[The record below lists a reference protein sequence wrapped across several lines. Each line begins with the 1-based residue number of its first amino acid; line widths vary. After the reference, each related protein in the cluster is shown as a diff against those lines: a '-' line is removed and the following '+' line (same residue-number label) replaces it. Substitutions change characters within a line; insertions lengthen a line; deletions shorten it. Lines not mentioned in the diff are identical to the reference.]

1 MHMAE
6 FADQERAQPLAA
18 LAPTEVQRVLEA
30 ADPGGEMYRKAGHA
44 SRGCN
49 PKAAKAANIAS
60 SHSSQAARAA
70 A

>member
-1 MHMAE
+1 MAE
-6 FADQERAQPLAA
+6 LVDQERAQLLAA

-44 SRGCN
+44 SRDCN
-49 PKAAKAANIAS
+49 PKAAKAA
-60 SHSSQAARAA
+60 RAA